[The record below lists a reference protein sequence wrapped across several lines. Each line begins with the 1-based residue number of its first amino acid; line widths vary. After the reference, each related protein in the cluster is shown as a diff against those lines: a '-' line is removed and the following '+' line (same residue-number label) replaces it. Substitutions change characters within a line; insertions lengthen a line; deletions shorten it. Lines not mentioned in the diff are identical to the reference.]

1 MRMPLATLE
10 RFEQAVAKISER
22 AVRAGAALDQR
33 LIAYEVIG
41 GLAVGTWVARKDES
55 AVRTTKNVDIA
66 VRRQDLDSAVAAIS
80 GLGFDPE
87 HSMERVS
94 LRERHSPIRGD
105 IRLYT
110 SIDVPLTGP
119 RSTGGYRVTSL
130 DRLLVMKLRRFRNI
144 DRVHVRDL
152 LDVGAIT
159 PAIEATLP
167 PDLLVRLDEVKKD
180 PLG

>member
-1 MRMPLATLE
+1 MPLATL
-10 RFEQAVAKISER
+10 RAFEEAVAKISER

-33 LIAYEVIG
+33 LIPYEVIG
-41 GLAVGTWVARKDES
+41 GLAVGTWVAREDES

-66 VRRQDLDSAVAAIS
+66 LRRQDLDTAVAAIS

-94 LRERHSPIRGD
+94 LRERHSPVRGD

-110 SIDVPLTGP
+110 STDVPLTGP
-119 RSTGGYRVTSL
+119 RSAEGYRVASL
-130 DRLLVMKLRRFRNI
+130 DRLLVMKLTRFSRV
-144 DRVHVRDL
+144 DRVHLRDL
-152 LDVGAIT
+152 LDVEAIT

-167 PDLLVRLDEVKKD
+167 PDLLARLDEVKQD